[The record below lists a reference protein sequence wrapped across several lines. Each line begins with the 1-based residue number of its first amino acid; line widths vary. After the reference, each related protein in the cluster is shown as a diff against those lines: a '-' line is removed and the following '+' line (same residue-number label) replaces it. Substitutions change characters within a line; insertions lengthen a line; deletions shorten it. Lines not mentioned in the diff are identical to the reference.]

1 MYAIT
6 SIICAIDVSGIDVP
20 NEQALDDTISVIKM
34 IFTPINAMIALAS
47 IGNTIGKVKDQEIT
61 TDKAGKRLII
71 ILIAIVIIFIF
82 ETNYIKNFIT
92 GVLG

>member
-6 SIICAIDVSGIDVP
+6 SIICAIDVNGIDVP
-20 NEQALDDTISVIKM
+20 NEDALNDTLSVIKM
-34 IFTPINAMIALAS
+34 IFTPINAMITLAS
-47 IGNTIGKVKDQEIT
+47 IGNVVGKVKDQEIT
-61 TDKAGKRLII
+61 TEKAGKRLII
-71 ILIAIVIIFIF
+71 IVIAIVIIFIF